1 MPIVPYFEEKGMN
14 VGAPTP
20 VGSSDTAR
28 LEGEAL
34 EGFGKAL
41 STLGAVL
48 GKEAKDAKDAQ
59 DEQEATTAAA
69 LYERQRLLS
78 REQQKI
84 SNKMEDPFG
93 RGYMQAIDND
103 VEKYVGTL
111 NETTLTTDR
120 ARRIF
125 QMKRAQVDT
134 NLAAKELEIGVA
146 GNAAYTKTLRDQ
158 ELEAYTD
165 IASNDISKLPLVLNK
180 GTLAIEK
187 DPDVPTSLKEEAINK
202 YHQRTLL
209 AVADGLK
216 QKEDYEGAHS
226 LLSGYSTTFQDADSK
241 KVLQQTLDGINQ
253 AKWAKTNRDW
263 DDNRRKRTLLNEHRE
278 ETRNAKM
285 GEMYTEIDNAVGD
298 VGKVNSVIK
307 KFETLRKADPQT
319 FNESSVK
326 EFEVFAKKGGA
337 KTYLN
342 DENFEGQVFRA
353 YMTPG
358 KGKTFNFQ
366 AAVTAITKGQASQ
379 EKKNELYGMI
389 RSVNDSLT
397 KDPVAAALFQKYSEV
412 IGKEAAGRISPEEKR
427 LYPNRDEAE
436 AAKAQLMFLNRL
448 KGRPITVEAVEAAA
462 AGYKAATPGLTFKRA
477 APLSPMSK
485 QSTSKGTGDSYMDA
499 RIDYEK
505 AVRNKAPKQ
514 ILDMKKRNLLQL
526 SERYKDQQGDKAKVG
541 K

>member
-20 VGSSDTAR
+20 IGSSDSAR
-28 LEGEAL
+28 MEGEAL

-41 STLGAVL
+41 ATLGAVL

-59 DEQEATTAAA
+59 DEQEAATAAA

-78 REQQKI
+78 REQQRV

-103 VEKYVGTL
+103 VEQFVGTL
-111 NETTLTTDR
+111 NDSTLTTDR
-120 ARRIF
+120 ARRLF
-125 QMKRAQVDT
+125 QVKRAQVDT
-134 NLAAKELEIGVA
+134 NMAAKEMEIGVA
-146 GNAAYTKTLRDQ
+146 GNAAYSRTLRDQ
-158 ELEAYTD
+158 ELEAFTD
-165 IASNDISKLPLVLNK
+165 IAVNDLNKLPLVLNK
-180 GTLAIEK
+180 GTLSIEK
-187 DPDVPTSLKEEAINK
+187 DPDIPTAAKEEAVNK
-202 YHQRTLL
+202 YHQKTLL
-209 AVADGLK
+209 AVADSMK
-216 QKEDYEGAHS
+216 QNEDYEGAHR
-226 LLSGYSTTFQDADSK
+226 LLSGYATTFQDAESK
-241 KVLQQTLDGINQ
+241 KVLQNTLDGINQ

-263 DDNRRKRTLLNEHRE
+263 DDNRRNRTLLNEKRE
-278 ETRNAKM
+278 ENRNAKL

-298 VGKVNSVIK
+298 VAKVNSVIK

-319 FNESSVK
+319 FNDSTVK
-326 EFEVFAKKGGA
+326 EFAIFAQKGGA
-337 KTYLN
+337 KTFLV

-366 AAVTAITKGQASQ
+366 AAVAAITKGNATQ

-389 RSVNDSLT
+389 RSVNDSIT
-397 KDPVAAALFQKYSEV
+397 KDPVAAALLQKHLEIV
-412 IGKEAAGRISPEEKR
+412 GQEAQGRVSLAEEKLFPHR
-427 LYPNRDEAE
+427 ANAE

-448 KGRPITVEAVEAAA
+448 KGRPITVEAVEGAAS
-462 AGYKAATPGLTFKRA
+462 GYKKATPGLTFERA
-477 APLSPMSK
+477 APLSPMMK

-505 AVRNKAPKQ
+505 AVRNKAPRQ
-514 ILDMKKRNLLQL
+514 VLDMKKRNLLQL
-526 SERYKDQQGDKAKVG
+526 SERYKDQKGDKAKVG